1 MKTIFLSAGHSLKDP
16 GAVGKMIDARGMPVL
31 LKEADVAVEVRNI
44 VSFYLHQW
52 KVAHVVDGTGTANI
66 PLGEAVKLARRAQIP
81 IEFHCNASDK
91 PGAHGVETLS
101 DSGDMKLGNAL
112 CYAIAGVMGSTN
124 RGAKGEASGHHARL
138 GFVQA
143 SGIIVE
149 LFFISNAGE
158 VATYQAKKWLLGKAI
173 AEVLAA
179 HARAV

>member
-16 GAVGKMIDARGMPVL
+16 GAVGSMIDARGRKVP
-31 LKEADVAVEVRNI
+31 LKEADVAVEMRNI
-44 VSFYLHQW
+44 VSFYLTQFGLR
-52 KVAHVVDGTGTANI
+52 HVVDGTGTANL
-66 PLGEAVKLARRAQIP
+66 PLGDACKMARNVQIP

-91 PGAHGVETLS
+91 PAARGVETLS

-143 SGIIVE
+143 GGIIVE

-179 HARAV
+179 HARGV

>member
-16 GAVGKMIDARGMPVL
+16 GAVGSMIDARGRKVP
-31 LKEADVAVEVRNI
+31 LKEADVAVEIRNI
-44 VSFYLHQW
+44 VSFYLTQFGL
-52 KVAHVVDGTGTANI
+52 KHVVDGTGTANL
-66 PLGEAVKLARRAQIP
+66 PLGDAIKMARRSHIP

-91 PGAHGVETLS
+91 PGARGVETLS

-143 SGIIVE
+143 GGIIVE
-149 LFFISNAGE
+149 LFFISNPDE
-158 VATYQAKKWLLGKAI
+158 IRTWEQKHWLIATAI
-173 AEVLAA
+173 ADALEGW
-179 HARAV
+179 